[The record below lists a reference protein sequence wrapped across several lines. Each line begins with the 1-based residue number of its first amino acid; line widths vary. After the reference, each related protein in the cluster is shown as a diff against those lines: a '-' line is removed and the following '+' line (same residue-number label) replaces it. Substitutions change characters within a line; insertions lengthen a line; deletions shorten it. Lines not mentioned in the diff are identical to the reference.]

1 MPSYK
6 DYKSKSYEPWSGGK
20 SEPPLPEGY
29 EWKRGGYGD
38 LQLWGKRD
46 IITSVTESDLTV
58 LAKGGKA
65 GYITIRPDMNE
76 VEGGLVWSKSGGKET
91 HLLFREDSICMLVD
105 GMGEPSTVLT
115 EKSAIDLYGYLNSMV
130 SIHKSD
136 NPKLH
141 PFTIP
146 ESVGYE
152 DWEYQ
157 MIPLILPDY
166 MQVCK
171 IRGRQFR
178 GRGDGTIE
186 CLKDMYAV
194 SVDLVLVGNWE
205 PSANIMVG
213 IGIGDPAALEGTV
226 TLAGEEGQAV
236 YISRFIAS
244 SAGKG
249 YGRDTTVNIHAQPVG
264 RLALNLGEYGV
275 RAGDKIFPVIYVE
288 DIVATQIQ
296 IKDLVFVVKEI
307 SI

>member
-1 MPSYK
+1 MTSYK

-20 SEPPLPEGY
+20 SEPPLPDGY

-46 IITSVTESDLTV
+46 VITSTTESDFTV

-76 VEGGLVWSKSGGKET
+76 SEGGLVWSKSGGKET
-91 HLLFREDSICMLVD
+91 NLLFRENSICMFAD
-105 GMGEPSTVLT
+105 GMEEPSDLLT
-115 EKSAIDLYGYLNSMV
+115 EKSAIGLYSYLNSMV
-130 SIHKSD
+130 AIHKSD

-141 PFTIP
+141 SFTIP

-152 DWEYQ
+152 DWKYR
-157 MIPLILPDY
+157 MIPLTLPSD

-178 GRGDGTIE
+178 GRGDGTVE
-186 CLKDMYAV
+186 CMKDMYAV

-205 PSANIMVG
+205 PSTHVMVG
-213 IGIGDPAALEGTV
+213 IGIGDPSELEWTV
-226 TLAGEEGQAV
+226 THAGENVQAV

-244 SAGKG
+244 STGKG
-249 YGRDTTVNIHAQPVG
+249 HGRDTTVNINAQPVG
-264 RLALNLGEYGV
+264 RLALNLGEHGV
-275 RAGDKIFPVIYVE
+275 RAGDRIFPVIYIE
-288 DIVATQIQ
+288 DTVAKQIQ
-296 IKDLVFVVKEI
+296 IKDLVFVVREI